1 MEKPDR
7 EEFQKLLDYLKNR
20 PGKPDVWIVSDAEA
34 WTEAF
39 NRAADLAAWLGRRRV
54 GFVDEGFGGEE

>member
-1 MEKPDR
+1 M
-7 EEFQKLLDYLKNR
+7 DYLKNR